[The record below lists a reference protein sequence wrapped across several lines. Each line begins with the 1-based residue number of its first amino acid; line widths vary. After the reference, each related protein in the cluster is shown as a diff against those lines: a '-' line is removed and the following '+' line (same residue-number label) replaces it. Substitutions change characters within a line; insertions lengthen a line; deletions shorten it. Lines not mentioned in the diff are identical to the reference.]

1 MLLVCEDA
9 SWTGSLKVSTASTAD
24 VSVIFGVGVLSA
36 VSTED
41 VSVTLGVC
49 TVSNASIA
57 SGSSVC
63 ILEREGRFGMFLP
76 LVLRRRFS
84 IGVGMVHI
92 PPF

>member
-9 SWTGSLKVSTASTAD
+9 SLSGVSTA
-24 VSVIFGVGVLSA
+24 
-36 VSTED
+36 

-57 SGSSVC
+57 SRSSVC

-76 LVLRRRFS
+76 LVVRRRFS

-92 PPF
+92 PPFSENVVCFA